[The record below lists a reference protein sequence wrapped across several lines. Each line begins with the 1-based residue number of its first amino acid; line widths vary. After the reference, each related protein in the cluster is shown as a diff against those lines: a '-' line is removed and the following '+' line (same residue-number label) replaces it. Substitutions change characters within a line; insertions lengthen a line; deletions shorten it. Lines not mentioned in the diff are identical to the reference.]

1 MPNQTILEQV
11 RTPLATA
18 LSSVAG
24 NVYSF
29 VPETVIP
36 PAVVV
41 VPDSPYL
48 EFETIS
54 KSNIRA
60 KVNMTITVAV
70 AYNSNPASLDN
81 IEQLVISVLAVIP
94 AGYIVSSVERPTVTQ
109 VGASTYVGNAAV
121 QSAVYTVSVEVFQA
135 RLAGGG
141 QIEGVDFTATPF
153 RMGRSLFNK
162 CVGLLGSYMDTESMC
177 Q

>member
-1 MPNQTILEQV
+1 MTASTILSQV

-29 VPETVIP
+29 VPESVIP

-48 EFETIS
+48 ELETIS
-54 KSNIRA
+54 KSAIRT
-60 KVNMTITVAV
+60 KINMTISVAV

-81 IEQLVISVLAVIP
+81 IEQLILSVLAVIP
-94 AGYIVSSVERPTVTQ
+94 TGYIVSSVERPTVTQ
-109 VGASTYVGNAAV
+109 VGASTLLIADVRVSTY
-121 QSAVYTVSVEVFQA
+121 YTQ
-135 RLAGGG
+135 
-141 QIEGVDFTATPF
+141 TA
-153 RMGRSLFNK
+153 
-162 CVGLLGSYMDTESMC
+162 
-177 Q
+177 

>member
-1 MPNQTILEQV
+1 MPSTILSAV

-18 LSSVAG
+18 LAGVLG

-60 KVNMTITVAV
+60 KVNFTISVAV

-81 IEQLVISVLAVIP
+81 IEQLIISVLAVIP

-109 VGASTYVGNAAV
+109 VGASTLLIADVRVSTY
-121 QSAVYTVSVEVFQA
+121 YT
-135 RLAGGG
+135 RT
-141 QIEGVDFTATPF
+141 I
-153 RMGRSLFNK
+153 
-162 CVGLLGSYMDTESMC
+162 
-177 Q
+177 

>member
-1 MPNQTILEQV
+1 MPNETILQQI

-18 LSSVAG
+18 LSSVLG

-48 EFETIS
+48 EFDTIS

-60 KVNMTITVAV
+60 KVNFTISVAV

-94 AGYIVSSVERPTVTQ
+94 NGYIVGSVERPTVTQ
-109 VGASTYVGNAAV
+109 VGASTLLIADVRVSTY
-121 QSAVYTVSVEVFQA
+121 YT
-135 RLAGGG
+135 RT
-141 QIEGVDFTATPF
+141 I
-153 RMGRSLFNK
+153 
-162 CVGLLGSYMDTESMC
+162 
-177 Q
+177 

>member
-1 MPNQTILEQV
+1 MANQTILEQI

-60 KVNMTITVAV
+60 KINFTISVAV

-94 AGYIVSSVERPTVTQ
+94 SGYIVSSVERPTVTT
-109 VGASTYVGNAAV
+109 VGASTLLIADVRVSTY
-121 QSAVYTVSVEVFQA
+121 YT
-135 RLAGGG
+135 RT
-141 QIEGVDFTATPF
+141 I
-153 RMGRSLFNK
+153 
-162 CVGLLGSYMDTESMC
+162 
-177 Q
+177 

>member
-1 MPNQTILEQV
+1 MPNQTILEQI

-18 LSSVAG
+18 LAGVAG
-24 NVYSF
+24 NIYSF

-60 KVNMTITVAV
+60 KINMTITVAV

-81 IEQLVISVLAVIP
+81 IEQLIISVLAVIP
-94 AGYIVSSVERPTVTQ
+94 VGYIVSSVERPTVSQ
-109 VGASTYVGNAAV
+109 VGASTLLIADVRVSTY
-121 QSAVYTVSVEVFQA
+121 YTQT
-135 RLAGGG
+135 
-141 QIEGVDFTATPF
+141 I
-153 RMGRSLFNK
+153 
-162 CVGLLGSYMDTESMC
+162 
-177 Q
+177 

>member
-1 MPNQTILEQV
+1 MANQTILEQI

-18 LSSVAG
+18 LSGVLG

-60 KVNMTITVAV
+60 KINFTISVAV

-94 AGYIVSSVERPTVTQ
+94 NGYIVSSVERPTVTQ
-109 VGASTYVGNAAV
+109 VGASTLLIADVRVSTY
-121 QSAVYTVSVEVFQA
+121 YT
-135 RLAGGG
+135 RT
-141 QIEGVDFTATPF
+141 I
-153 RMGRSLFNK
+153 
-162 CVGLLGSYMDTESMC
+162 
-177 Q
+177 

>member
-1 MPNQTILEQV
+1 MPSTILSDV

-18 LSSVAG
+18 LSTVAG

-48 EFETIS
+48 ELETIN
-54 KSNIRA
+54 KS
-60 KVNMTITVAV
+60 TIHTKINFTISVAV

-81 IEQLVISVLAVIP
+81 IEQLIMSVLAVIP
-94 AGYIVSSVERPTVTQ
+94 TGYVVSSVERPTVSQ
-109 VGASTYVGNAAV
+109 VGASTLLIADVRVSTY
-121 QSAVYTVSVEVFQA
+121 YTQ
-135 RLAGGG
+135 
-141 QIEGVDFTATPF
+141 TA
-153 RMGRSLFNK
+153 
-162 CVGLLGSYMDTESMC
+162 
-177 Q
+177 

>member
-1 MPNQTILEQV
+1 MPSTILSSI

-29 VPETVIP
+29 VPESVIP

-48 EFETIS
+48 ELETINKSTIHS
-54 KSNIRA
+54 KINF
-60 KVNMTITVAV
+60 TISVAV

-81 IEQLVISVLAVIP
+81 IEQLIMSVLAVIP
-94 AGYIVSSVERPTVTQ
+94 TGYVVSSVERPTVSQ
-109 VGASTYVGNAAV
+109 VGASTLLIADVRVSTY
-121 QSAVYTVSVEVFQA
+121 YTQ
-135 RLAGGG
+135 
-141 QIEGVDFTATPF
+141 TA
-153 RMGRSLFNK
+153 
-162 CVGLLGSYMDTESMC
+162 
-177 Q
+177 

>member
-1 MPNQTILEQV
+1 MPSTILSAI

-18 LSSVAG
+18 LAGVAG

-48 EFETIS
+48 ELQTINKSTLHTKINFTIS
-54 KSNIRA
+54 
-60 KVNMTITVAV
+60 VAV

-81 IEQLVISVLAVIP
+81 IEQLVMSVLAVIP
-94 AGYIVSSVERPTVTQ
+94 TGYVVSSVERPTVSQ
-109 VGASTYVGNAAV
+109 VGASTLLIADVRVSTY
-121 QSAVYTVSVEVFQA
+121 YTQ
-135 RLAGGG
+135 
-141 QIEGVDFTATPF
+141 T
-153 RMGRSLFNK
+153 
-162 CVGLLGSYMDTESMC
+162 
-177 Q
+177 

>member
-1 MPNQTILEQV
+1 MPNETILQQI
-11 RTPLATA
+11 RTPLASA

-60 KVNMTITVAV
+60 KINFTISVAV

-94 AGYIVSSVERPTVTQ
+94 NGYIVGSVERPTVTQ
-109 VGASTYVGNAAV
+109 VGASTLLIADVRVSTY
-121 QSAVYTVSVEVFQA
+121 YT
-135 RLAGGG
+135 RT
-141 QIEGVDFTATPF
+141 I
-153 RMGRSLFNK
+153 
-162 CVGLLGSYMDTESMC
+162 
-177 Q
+177 

>member
-1 MPNQTILEQV
+1 MPASTILSSI

-18 LSSVAG
+18 LAGVAG

-48 EFETIS
+48 ELETIN
-54 KSNIRA
+54 KSTIHA
-60 KVNMTITVAV
+60 KINFTISVAV

-81 IEQLVISVLAVIP
+81 IEQLIMSVLAVIP
-94 AGYIVSSVERPTVTQ
+94 TGYVVSSVERPTVSQ
-109 VGASTYVGNAAV
+109 VGASTLLIADVRVSTY
-121 QSAVYTVSVEVFQA
+121 YTQ
-135 RLAGGG
+135 
-141 QIEGVDFTATPF
+141 TA
-153 RMGRSLFNK
+153 
-162 CVGLLGSYMDTESMC
+162 
-177 Q
+177 